1 MPKALPQ
8 SSGKHSQYLAEYEC
22 EYECESNVS
31 DVISEHN
38 SNSNFLNGYA
48 MVTGGSRGL
57 GFATAAGL
65 IEAGISVVIIGK
77 DAERLKIAKQKL
89 SEQAISAGSNN
100 NSINNQSVKKVSVES
115 RGVDVADTLK
125 FREVLKEITTTFG
138 VPKILML
145 AHGVMSEKMSKTLRT
160 NDDEWRRVLAINLDA
175 VFVALNQVVPA
186 MADARDG
193 RVVVYSAC
201 LGRMS
206 GPGNAG
212 GLAPYRISKAGVNA
226 LVRNLAHETG
236 MGARGL
242 LVDAICPNHSRTD
255 MGGPD
260 APRSAEEGAQTAIWL
275 ATRNFEP
282 GKDQTGLLWEDQ
294 QVVPW

>member
-1 MPKALPQ
+1 M
-8 SSGKHSQYLAEYEC
+8 
-22 EYECESNVS
+22 S

-38 SNSNFLNGYA
+38 SNSNFPIGYA
-48 MVTGGSRGL
+48 IVTGGSRGL

-65 IEAGISVVIIGK
+65 IDAGISVVIIGK
-77 DAERLKIAKQKL
+77 DVERLKTAKQKL
-89 SEQAISAGSNN
+89 SEQAISAGSYKNSSNSNKSNDTNSIN
-100 NSINNQSVKKVSVES
+100 NSLNNQSVKKVSVES
-115 RGVDVADTLK
+115 RAVDVADTLK

-160 NDDEWRRVLAINLDA
+160 NDEEWRRVLAINLDA